1 MNEEIWRELEEL
13 ERKGRRRRLRT
24 VEARRGP
31 WVRVSGRWLLNLSSN
46 DYLGFSAEPPEIS
59 ALAEILER
67 FGLGAGAA
75 RLLSGNHAL
84 YAELEEELARLYGR
98 PALIFSSG
106 YLANLG
112 VLSGLCGRRDAIFSD
127 KLVHASLIDGM
138 RLSGA
143 AFYRY
148 PHLDL
153 EALEGLLKKYRGKHR
168 RAVILTES
176 VFSMDGDFPD
186 LSALSELSAR
196 YEALLV
202 VDEAHAVGVFGERSL
217 GLSEELGVLSRVDV
231 LVGTFGKALGS
242 YGAFV
247 VAREEIREL
256 LVNRAR
262 SFIFTTALPAVVVAG
277 ALAGLKRAVAAVDR
291 RGRVRKLSR
300 FLRKAL
306 GLPTEG
312 LSSEVP
318 IVPVILGEDR
328 RALSV
333 SERLYEAGFLAPAIR
348 PPTVPEGTARL
359 RLSLSAT
366 MEEHDLLRLADHL
379 KDEICGP
386 HS

>member
-1 MNEEIWRELEEL
+1 MNEEIRRELEEL

-59 ALAEILER
+59 ALTEILER

-84 YAELEEELARLYGR
+84 YAELEEELARLYRR

-112 VLSGLCGRRDAIFSD
+112 VLSGLCGRGDAIFSD

-153 EALEGLLKKYRGKHR
+153 EALEGLLKKHRGKHR

-202 VDEAHAVGVFGERSL
+202 VDEAHAVGVFGEKGL
-217 GLSEELGVLSRVDV
+217 GLCEELGVLSRVDV

-277 ALAGLKRAVAAVDR
+277 ALAGLKRAVAAGDR
-291 RGRVRKLSR
+291 RKRVRGLSR
-300 FLRKAL
+300 FLREAL
-306 GLPTEG
+306 GLPSQG

-328 RALSV
+328 KALSV

-366 MEEHDLLRLADHL
+366 MKEQDLLRLAEHL
-379 KDEICGP
+379 RDEICGP
-386 HS
+386 CS

>member
-1 MNEEIWRELEEL
+1 MNEEIRRELEEL

-59 ALAEILER
+59 TLEEILER

-202 VDEAHAVGVFGERSL
+202 VDEAHAVGVFGERGL

-231 LVGTFGKALGS
+231 LIGTFGKALGS

-300 FLRKAL
+300 FLRGAL
-306 GLPTEG
+306 GLPAEG

>member
-1 MNEEIWRELEEL
+1 MNEEIRRELEEL
-13 ERKGRRRRLRT
+13 ERKGRLRRLRT

-59 ALAEILER
+59 ALTEILER

-84 YAELEEELARLYGR
+84 YAELEEELARLYRR

-153 EALEGLLKKYRGKHR
+153 EALEGLLKKHRGKHR

-202 VDEAHAVGVFGERSL
+202 VDEAHAVGVFGEKGL

-277 ALAGLKRAVAAVDR
+277 ALAGLKRAVAAGDR
-291 RGRVRKLSR
+291 RKRVRGLSR
-300 FLRKAL
+300 FLREAL
-306 GLPTEG
+306 GLPSQG

-328 RALSV
+328 KALSV

-366 MEEHDLLRLADHL
+366 MKEQDLLRLAEHL
-379 KDEICGP
+379 RDEICGP
-386 HS
+386 CS

>member
-1 MNEEIWRELEEL
+1 MNEEIRRELEEL
-13 ERKGRRRRLRT
+13 ERKGRLRRLRT

-59 ALAEILER
+59 ALTEILER

-84 YAELEEELARLYGR
+84 YAELEEELARLYRR

-153 EALEGLLKKYRGKHR
+153 EALEGLLKKHRGKHR

-186 LSALSELSAR
+186 LSALSEFSAR

-202 VDEAHAVGVFGERSL
+202 VDEAHAVGVFGEKGL
-217 GLSEELGVLSRVDV
+217 GLCEELGVLSRVDV

-277 ALAGLKRAVAAVDR
+277 ALAGLKRAVAAGDR
-291 RGRVRKLSR
+291 RERVRGLSR
-300 FLRKAL
+300 FLREAL
-306 GLPTEG
+306 RLPSQG

-328 RALSV
+328 KALSV

-359 RLSLSAT
+359 RLSLSTT
-366 MEEHDLLRLADHL
+366 MKEQDLLRLAEHL
-379 KDEICGP
+379 RDEICGP
-386 HS
+386 CS

>member
-1 MNEEIWRELEEL
+1 MNEEIRRELEEL
-13 ERKGRRRRLRT
+13 ERKGRLRRLRT

-59 ALAEILER
+59 ALTEILER

-84 YAELEEELARLYGR
+84 YAELEEELARLYRR

-153 EALEGLLKKYRGKHR
+153 EALEGLLKKHRGKHR

-202 VDEAHAVGVFGERSL
+202 VDEAHAVGVFGEKGL
-217 GLSEELGVLSRVDV
+217 GLCEELGVLSRVDV

-277 ALAGLKRAVAAVDR
+277 ALAGLKRAVAAGDR
-291 RGRVRKLSR
+291 RKRVRGLSR
-300 FLRKAL
+300 FLREAL
-306 GLPTEG
+306 RLPSQG

-328 RALSV
+328 KALSV

-366 MEEHDLLRLADHL
+366 MKEQDLLRLAEHL
-379 KDEICGP
+379 RDEICGP
-386 HS
+386 CS